1 LLTIDMYM
9 LGPCAGTE
17 LEVEAATHVGDETH
31 SKANTRNSSQGRR
44 LQEGG
49 DIAVFIVG
57 TDIATVVI
65 HSAPEALQRNKATRI
80 GMPAEV
86 EPWLEVKIPAASGC
100 APIEGCMR
108 VAEDRTTFYAEAEI
122 LCEAILCPYPDYRF
136 RKTKE
141 CRGYPLQE
149 YPIGKYVGMCLM
161 ATAVGTPWWPMPVAR
176 LRLRSRYSKNQYC

>member
-1 LLTIDMYM
+1 
-9 LGPCAGTE
+9 
-17 LEVEAATHVGDETH
+17 
-31 SKANTRNSSQGRR
+31 

-65 HSAPEALQRNKATRI
+65 HSAPESLQRHEATRI

-86 EPWLEVKIPAASGC
+86 EPWLEVKVPAAGGC
-100 APIEGCMR
+100 APIEGSMR
-108 VAEDRTTFYAEAEI
+108 AAEDGATFYAEAEI

-149 YPIGKYVGMCLM
+149 YPIGKYVGMSLM
-161 ATAVGTPWWPMPVAR
+161 ATAVGTPWWSMPVAR
-176 LRLRSRYSKNQYC
+176 LRLRSR